1 MEKLAAKSSGL
12 FVSIPQRDLRLPPIS
27 RVHHHGT
34 KENQR
39 VNLEGLNKPSTFFL
53 RSIDAC
59 YRIRHTGF
67 TTSR

>member
-12 FVSIPQRDLRLPPIS
+12 FFSIPKRDLRLPPIP

-34 KENQR
+34 KENQQ
-39 VNLEGLNKPSTFFL
+39 VSLKELNNPDTLFL
-53 RSIDAC
+53 KSIDVC

-67 TTSR
+67 TSSR

>member
-12 FVSIPQRDLRLPPIS
+12 FFSIPKRDLRLPPIY
-27 RVHHHGT
+27 RVHHHGI
-34 KENQR
+34 KENQQ
-39 VNLEGLNKPSTFFL
+39 VNLQGLNKPKTFFL
-53 RSIDAC
+53 KSIDAC